1 MKILQGI
8 LTLIHTLAAAVGV
21 IALQALLVIIFIHV
35 VLRFGFNSG
44 INWSEEISSY
54 VLLPAMVFLGMV
66 MGVEEDIHI
75 NVNVLPKRTPNWFIS
90 ITDFL
95 KDVSYIVVGALI
107 CYYSYDLI
115 MMNFEFGSIMSASGI
130 NNGWQYMSLPVAGG
144 FLLIVAIL
152 ALFKVRF
159 KNNLIAKIC
168 GIDVSKIDNVALE
181 E

>member
-8 LTLIHTLAAAVGV
+8 LTLIHTLASVVGIV
-21 IALQALLVIIFIHV
+21 TLQALLVIIFIHV

-44 INWSEEISSY
+44 INWSEEICSY

-75 NVNVLPKRTPNWFIS
+75 NVNVLPKWTPNWFIV
-90 ITDFL
+90 ITDIL
-95 KDVSYIVVGALI
+95 KDISYIVVGALI
-107 CYYSYDLI
+107 CYYSYDLV
-115 MMNFEFGSIMSASGI
+115 MMNYEFGSIMSASGI
-130 NNGWQYMSLPVAGG
+130 NNAWQYMSLPVAGG

-152 ALFKVRF
+152 ALFNIRF
-159 KNNLIAKIC
+159 KNNLMARFC
-168 GIDVSKIDNVALE
+168 GIDVSKIDDVALE